1 MSSTTDGT
9 GTWPPEV
16 GERRTKAEF
25 HASQFEGRPVK
36 GNGDAGIT
44 TCLGKDEL
52 LVFMGARGR
61 EAGYKEHEGFLPD
74 GRVSYTGQGQV
85 GNQRLQDGVNA
96 QVVEFSRAGKPTR
109 FFVQVEEDAPYEYLG
124 LARLDEEPEWKRGKD
139 RNGDERDVVVF
150 TLRFL
155 EKQDD
160 HSRWSAELPAPV
172 RSSEQ
177 DWVPPDDTEVEV
189 APSGG
194 GFAERTEHTLQ
205 KDFGTWLRAAGHHVT
220 SVTIEGQ
227 HPDLVDRTN
236 GLVIEAKAS
245 ASRAAVRLAIGQVLD
260 YADAFRRA
268 GDPLEPAILLP
279 SRPDPARVDLALG
292 LGISVFYRSG
302 KSFAA
307 DRAKPASA

>member
-1 MSSTTDGT
+1 MSSTEFGA
-9 GTWPPEV
+9 GTWPPQG
-16 GERRTKAEF
+16 GEKRTKAEF

-74 GRVSYTGQGQV
+74 GRVSYTGQGQE
-85 GNQRLQDGVNA
+85 GDQRLASGANA
-96 QVVEFSRAGKPTR
+96 QVVKFSRAGKPTR

-124 LARLDEEPEWKRGKD
+124 LVRLDEEPEWKRGKD
-139 RNGDERDVVVF
+139 RNDEERDVVVF
-150 TLRFL
+150 TFRFL
-155 EKQDD
+155 EQDD
-160 HSRWSAELPAPV
+160 GHSRLFAELPAPV
-172 RSSEQ
+172 RSAEQ

-194 GFAERTEHTLQ
+194 GVAKRTEHTLQ
-205 KDFGTWLRAAGHHVT
+205 KDFGNWLRAAGHHVT
-220 SVTIEGQ
+220 TVTIEGQ
-227 HPDLVDRTN
+227 HPDLVDRTD
-236 GLVIEAKAS
+236 GLVIEAKGS
-245 ASRAAVRLAIGQVLD
+245 ATRAAVRLAIGQVLD
-260 YADAFRRA
+260 YADALRRD

-279 SRPDPARVDLALG
+279 ARPDPARVDLALG

-302 KSFAA
+302 NSFAA

>member
-1 MSSTTDGT
+1 M
-9 GTWPPEV
+9 
-16 GERRTKAEF
+16 
-25 HASQFEGRPVK
+25 K
-36 GNGDAGIT
+36 GNRDAGIT
-44 TCLGKDEL
+44 TCLEGDEL
-52 LVFMGARGR
+52 LIFMGARGR
-61 EAGYKEHEGFLPD
+61 DSGYSKHDGDLPD

-85 GNQRLQDGVNA
+85 GHQDRDKGANA
-96 QVVEFSRAGKPTR
+96 QVVKFSRAGKPTR
-109 FFVQVEEDAPYEYLG
+109 FFHQTEANALYEYRG
-124 LARLDEEPEWKRGKD
+124 LVTLDEEPVLDTAPD

-150 TLRFL
+150 TFRFL
-155 EKQDD
+155 ERQDD
-160 HSRWSAELPAPV
+160 RSQLLVEHPAPV

-177 DWVPPDDTEVEV
+177 DWVPPDDAEVEV

-205 KDFGTWLRAAGHHVT
+205 KDFGNWLREAGHHVT

-227 HPDLVDRTN
+227 HPDLVDRTD

-279 SRPDPARVDLALG
+279 ARPDPARVDLATR
-292 LGISVFYRSG
+292 LGIIVFYRSG
-302 KSFAA
+302 EGFDSERS
-307 DRAKPASA
+307 DRVAGA

>member
-16 GERRTKAEF
+16 GEKRTKFEF

-36 GNGDAGIT
+36 GNRNAGIT
-44 TCLGKDEL
+44 TCLGEDEL
-52 LVFMGARGR
+52 LVFMGVRGQDS
-61 EAGYKEHEGFLPD
+61 GYEHDGFLPD

-85 GNQRLQDGVNA
+85 GNQRLHDGANA

-109 FFVQVEEDAPYEYLG
+109 FFVQVEENAPYEYLG

-139 RNGDERDVVVF
+139 RNDDERDVVVF
-150 TLRFL
+150 TFRFL
-155 EKQDD
+155 EKRDD
-160 HSRWSAELPAPV
+160 HSRWLVEHPAPV

-194 GFAERTEHTLQ
+194 GVAERTEHTLQ
-205 KDFGTWLRAAGHHVT
+205 KDFGNWLRAAGHQVKRT
-220 SVTIEGQ
+220 TIEGQ
-227 HPDLVDRTN
+227 HPDLVDRTD
-236 GLVIEAKAS
+236 GLVIEAKGS
-245 ASRAAVRLAIGQVLD
+245 ASRPAVRLAIGQVLD

-268 GDPLEPAILLP
+268 GEPLEPAILLP
-279 SRPDPARVDLALG
+279 AKPDQARVELALG

>member
-16 GERRTKAEF
+16 GEKRTKAEF

-36 GNGDAGIT
+36 GNRDAGIT
-44 TCLGKDEL
+44 TCLEGDEL
-52 LVFMGARGR
+52 LIFMGARGR
-61 EAGYKEHEGFLPD
+61 DSGYSKHDGELLD

-85 GNQRLQDGVNA
+85 GHQDRDKGANA
-96 QVVEFSRAGKPTR
+96 QVVKFSRAGKPTR
-109 FFVQVEEDAPYEYLG
+109 FFHQTEADAPYEYRG
-124 LARLDEEPEWKRGKD
+124 LVTLDEEPVLDTAPD

-150 TLRFL
+150 TFRFL
-155 EKQDD
+155 EQDD
-160 HSRWSAELPAPV
+160 GHSRSFADHPAPV

-189 APSGG
+189 ASSGG

-205 KDFGTWLRAAGHHVT
+205 KDFGNWLRAAGHHVT
-220 SVTIEGQ
+220 TVTIEGQ
-227 HPDLVDRTN
+227 HPDLVDRTDR
-236 GLVIEAKAS
+236 LVIEAKAS

-268 GDPLEPAILLP
+268 GDPLAPAILLP
-279 SRPDPARVDLALG
+279 ARPDPARVDLALG

-302 KSFAA
+302 NSFAA
-307 DRAKPASA
+307 DRAEPASA